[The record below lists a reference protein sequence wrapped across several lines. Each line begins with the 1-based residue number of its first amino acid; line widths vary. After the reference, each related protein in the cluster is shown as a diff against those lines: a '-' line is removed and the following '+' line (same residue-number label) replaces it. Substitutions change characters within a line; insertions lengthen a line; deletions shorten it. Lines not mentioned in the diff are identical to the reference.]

1 MVSSDSVCSS
11 LIMLSKLALHWLPSL
26 IRIDK
31 SPSFSIE
38 INNCEIF
45 TLHFADGNWKRLPLS
60 WERNDSYFLRSE
72 TFLCL
77 FLVLDQ
83 LHRRLSDFLDPNRPF
98 VETLIRLQLVRL
110 EGKRDVLIIRQLLLY

>member
-38 INNCEIF
+38 ISYTEVL
-45 TLHFADGNWKRLPLS
+45 TLHFAYSDWKRLPLF
-60 WERNDSYFLRSE
+60 WECNDSYFLRRE
-72 TFLCL
+72 AFLCL